1 MEDSGAGRGSVR
13 GLCPRGLRAKAPRGS
28 PPSRHC
34 EQVRGRLYGKGL
46 ESKIET
52 HTRGLEEKMEQEA
65 AVRRQGGRT
74 QNMPNGESPSLC
86 SPVSSISGS

>member
-52 HTRGLEEKMEQEA
+52 HTRI
-65 AVRRQGGRT
+65 RRE
-74 QNMPNGESPSLC
+74 NGAG
-86 SPVSSISGS
+86 SGSEATGRKDTEYAEWRIPFALLPGF